1 MCPFSGDEKRP
12 FLPLFLCEVLVLIVN
27 VDSGRSQRRRESNN
41 SVRNFIAGD
50 SLFLNRI
57 ERKWKEEG
65 RREQGGTR
73 VKRVVFPPGWY
84 SLSGPENVLSF
95 AP

>member
-1 MCPFSGDEKRP
+1 MWTREGASGGEKVTT
-12 FLPLFLCEVLVLIVN
+12 E
-27 VDSGRSQRRRESNN
+27 